1 MKYWARNLSMPEGI
15 GKQLLL
21 ALALATTSATG
32 QAATLTVTVSNI
44 QSDVGAMN
52 FGVYDNEDD
61 WLGDDTVD
69 KMSVRV
75 SETMKDGVI
84 SVQFELAPGN
94 YAISVAHDDNDNG
107 KMDTN
112 FIGIP
117 KEPTGLS
124 NGAVPK
130 FGPPKYK
137 DAVFALEEPGRE
149 MPIELID

>member
-1 MKYWARNLSMPEGI
+1 VKNLSTPERRSR
-15 GKQLLL
+15 KLFPALVL
-21 ALALATTSATG
+21 AVTGATAATTAA
-32 QAATLTVTVSNI
+32 AATLTVTVSNI

-52 FGVYDNEDD
+52 FAVYDNEDN
-61 WLGDDTVD
+61 WLGDNTVD

-75 SETMKDGVI
+75 SESMQGDVI

-94 YAISVAHDDNDNG
+94 YAVSVAHDDNDNG

-124 NGAVPK
+124 NGAVAK

-137 DAVFALEEPGRE
+137 DAVFSLGEPGLE
-149 MPIELID
+149 MPIQLVD